1 MRLATNV
8 VVRSPVLWRLFR
20 KPVLRIFDRVAP
32 VWDTR
37 RVADH
42 LAGFE
47 AGLAAVPTTP
57 RLALD
62 VGSGTGDS
70 AVAIARRW
78 PDAKVVGIDLAD
90 AMLEQAKRKLPTEL
104 SERVRFERADAS
116 RLPYGDSTFDLVGL
130 ANMIPFFDELARV
143 LAPGGHAV
151 FGFSSGPR
159 TPIFVAPDRLR
170 AELGRR
176 GFTHFEEI
184 DAGRATALLARKG
197 EAA

>member
-8 VVRSPVLWRLFR
+8 VVRSPVLWRLLR

-37 RVADH
+37 RVPDH

-47 AGLAAVPTTP
+47 AGLAAVPTVP
-57 RLALD
+57 RLVLD

-70 AVAIARRW
+70 AFAIARRW
-78 PDAKVVGIDLAD
+78 PGAEVVGVDLAD
-90 AMLEQAKRKLPTEL
+90 AMLEQANRKMPPEL
-104 SERVRFERADAS
+104 AQRVRFEQADAS
-116 RLPYGDSTFDLVGL
+116 RLPYDDGAFDLVGL

-197 EAA
+197 EPA